1 MSEGN
6 GKSARDKAKA
16 ARLAAEAAN
25 KRRERLI
32 RILGGG
38 VVVVIVAAIIVAA
51 LISSNKGTVSPSAS
65 ASPNPSAP
73 LPNDVNSSTYA
84 YQVTKSPAA
93 GIPLVQVWEDFQCP
107 ACKQYEGA
115 FAQGMYAAA
124 AGGTINMQLR
134 PTTFLDARFPG
145 SDNTSAR
152 ATSAWGCAIDAGKPL
167 EYHSALFAAQTTP
180 EGTPLTQQQ
189 LIDIG
194 KQVGITGPKL
204 DAFTS
209 CVNARTYEGWAANSA
224 QIFEQDKVPGTPTV
238 YVNGKELPLKGI
250 STPEQ
255 LLTKIKSMA
264 A

>member
-6 GKSARDKAKA
+6 SKSARDKAKA

-32 RILGGG
+32 RILGAG

-51 LISSNKGTVSPSAS
+51 LVASNKGGGNSDGPTA
-65 ASPNPSAP
+65 NPSAQ

-93 GIPLVQVWEDFQCP
+93 GIPLVQIWEDFQCP
-107 ACKQYEGA
+107 ACKAYEGT
-115 FAQGMYAAA
+115 FAPSIYSAAA
-124 AGGTINMQLR
+124 AGKINLQLR
-134 PTTFLDARFPG
+134 PTTFLDKNFPQ
-145 SDNTSAR
+145 SNNTSAR

-167 EYHSALFAAQTTP
+167 EFHSAVFTAQPTP
-180 EGTPLTQQQ
+180 EGTPVSQEQF
-189 LIDIG
+189 IEIG
-194 KQVGITGPKL
+194 KQVGISGP
-204 DAFTS
+204 AFDTFSS
-209 CVNARTYEGWAANSA
+209 CVKANTFESWAANSF
-224 QIFEQDKVPGTPTV
+224 QIFDQDKVQGTPTI

-250 STPEQ
+250 STPDQ
-255 LLTKIKSMA
+255 LLAKIKSMA